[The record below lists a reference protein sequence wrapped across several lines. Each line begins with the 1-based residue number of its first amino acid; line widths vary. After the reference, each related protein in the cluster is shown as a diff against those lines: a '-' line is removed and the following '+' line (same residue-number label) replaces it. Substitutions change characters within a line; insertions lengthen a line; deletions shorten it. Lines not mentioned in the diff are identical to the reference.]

1 MSEAYS
7 GMNSRDR
14 LALALQSSF
23 IDETVNSDEVM
34 RPKLLSN
41 DYEEK
46 NKVLTMLSSEL
57 YRCDTF
63 LFSVAF
69 VTKGGITVLKNAFR
83 YLERHGIKGR
93 ILTSTYNLFNTPD
106 TFRELLK
113 HKSIVDVRIYDEDR
127 AFHSKGYIFKYG
139 DNSSFIIGS
148 SNLTQN
154 ALTRNQEW
162 NIKMNST
169 DQGALIKDIEKDY
182 ERAWRISEPLT
193 EEWIEQYEKIY
204 HDSKIVDLNKAI
216 AAHRDQ
222 GIKLNKMQREALDR
236 LERLRADGADKA
248 ILISATGTGK
258 TYLSAFDVLSVQPGK
273 FLFVIHRE
281 NIARKAMESY
291 GLILGDTK
299 KMGLFTGNN
308 RVDDE
313 VDYVFATIQTLSR
326 DRHLETFP
334 PDYFDYIVIDEVHRA
349 GAETYQKII
358 DHFKP
363 KFMLGM
369 SATPERMDGFNII
382 EMFDYNIAYEIR
394 LQEAMAYDLLC
405 PFHYFAIKDFIVDG
419 VEVED
424 DTEFNKLVEPTRV
437 QHIIENLRYF
447 GHSGNRP
454 RGLIF
459 CSRKEEAVSLSKA
472 FNTRGYR
479 TRALTGES
487 SEDSRRI
494 AIDMLE
500 QHEAEGGLDYLFTVD
515 IFNEGID
522 IPKVNQVVMLRPTQ
536 SSIIFIQQLGRGLR
550 KTEDKEYVVV
560 LDFIGNYENNYMIP
574 MALSGDRTYN
584 KDFLRR
590 FASEANSLIPG
601 SSTVNF
607 DEVTKQKIFES
618 INRVRFAQA
627 NIIKKEYNYLKQVV
641 GKVPS
646 LVDFFEHGAI
656 DPALIFQKYKSYVD
670 FLIAVKEED
679 VHYDISP
686 MGMDILRYVSSEI
699 GNGMRPH
706 EGLILELLLEKNEI
720 THSDVYDELISRYGI
735 THDEDSVESAVRVLK
750 NEFLVAGHRIKYD
763 DCSLIESDGIF
774 IKFSKDL
781 KACLNELD
789 FEKSIGDLVKYLRF
803 VYEESYQD
811 RYEWTNLSLYKKYT
825 RKDVCRLL
833 NWNDDESSTV
843 YGYKIKYGTCPIFV
857 NYDKQEGISY
867 TIQYEDHFINRHH
880 FNWMTK
886 NNRTYESKDVQQLR
900 LHKESDLEIHLFVK
914 KEDDH
919 DSSQFYYM
927 GMMDVINMRETEIV
941 DKNNPEDSKPI
952 VNVVYGMRK
961 AVREDIFDYVVN

>member
-23 IDETVNSDEVM
+23 IDETVNSDELM

-46 NKVLTMLSSEL
+46 NKVLTMINSEL
-57 YRCDTF
+57 HRCDTF

-83 YLERHGIKGR
+83 YLESHGIKGR

-113 HKSIVDVRIYDEDR
+113 HRSIVDVRIYDEDR

-193 EEWIEQYEKIY
+193 EEWIDQYEKVY

-222 GIKLNKMQREALDR
+222 GIKLNKMQREALAR
-236 LERLRADGADKA
+236 LERLRDEGADKA

-299 KMGLFTGNN
+299 KMGLLTGNN

-349 GAETYQKII
+349 GAETYQKIM

-369 SATPERMDGFNII
+369 SATPERMDGFNIV

-394 LQEAMAYDLLC
+394 LQEAMAFDLLC
-405 PFHYFAIKDFIVDG
+405 PFHYFAIRDFIVDG

-424 DTEFNKLVEPTRV
+424 DTDFNKLVEPTRV

-459 CSRKEEAVSLSKA
+459 CSRKDEAISLSRA
-472 FNTRGYR
+472 FNERGFR

-500 QHEAEGGLDYLFTVD
+500 QHEADGGLDYLFTVD

-550 KTEDKEYVVV
+550 KTEDKQYVVV

-618 INRVRFAQA
+618 INKVRFAQA
-627 NIIKKEYNYLKQVV
+627 NIIKKEYHYLKQVV

-679 VHYDISP
+679 IDLDIST
-686 MGMDILRYVSSEI
+686 MGMAILRYVSSEL

-706 EGLILELLLEKNEI
+706 EGLILELLLEKDEI
-720 THSDVYDELISRYGI
+720 TLADVYDELVLRYGI
-735 THDEDSVESAVRVLK
+735 TNDEESVESAVRILR
-750 NEFLVAGHRIKYD
+750 NEFLIPLHRKKYD
-763 DCSLIESDGIF
+763 DCCLVEMEGYF
-774 IKFSKDL
+774 IKRGTDL
-781 KACLNELD
+781 INALERDDFKRSFMDLLKYIEL
-789 FEKSIGDLVKYLRF
+789 
-803 VYEESYQD
+803 VYRNDYED
-811 RYEWTNLSLYKKYT
+811 RYEWTNFSLYQKYN
-825 RKDVCRLL
+825 RKDVSRLL
-833 NWNDDESSTV
+833 NWEKNLESV
-843 YGYKIKYGTCPIFV
+843 INGYLTKEGKCAVFV
-857 NYDKQEGISY
+857 DYHKSENISYLLNYD
-867 TIQYEDHFINRHH
+867 DRFINRNH
-880 FNWMTK
+880 FNWMSK
-886 NNRTYESKDVQQLR
+886 HGRNKLSKDLEPIVLQ
-900 LHKESDLEIHLFVK
+900 KELETEIHLFIH
-914 KEDDH
+914 KEDDTE
-919 DSSQFYYM
+919 SKNFYYM
-927 GMMDVINMRETEIV
+927 GMIDHI
-941 DKNNPEDSKPI
+941 DSIDTTIGDGSEGQIIEPI
-952 VNVVYGMRK
+952 VNVVYGMRRP
-961 AVREDIFDYVVN
+961 VREDIYNYIVN